1 MKELLFPIFATIT
14 VLFINV
20 LNIKLS
26 IDDVKQ
32 NPERAILCAFLAGV
46 TTGFVLILFMLS
58 IWK

>member
-1 MKELLFPIFATIT
+1 MKELLFPIFATVM

-20 LNIKLS
+20 FNIKLA
-26 IDDVKQ
+26 IDDIKQ
-32 NPERAILCAFLAGV
+32 NPKRAILCAFVAGV

>member
-46 TTGFVLILFMLS
+46 TTSFVLILFM
-58 IWK
+58 I